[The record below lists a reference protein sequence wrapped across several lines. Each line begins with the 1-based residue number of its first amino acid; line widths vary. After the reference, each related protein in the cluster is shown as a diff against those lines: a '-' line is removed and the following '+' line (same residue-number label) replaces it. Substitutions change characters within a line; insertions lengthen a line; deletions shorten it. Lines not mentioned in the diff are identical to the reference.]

1 MSAPIRAVPTM
12 LPIAPTPRAS
22 AIEARPTSTVTAI
35 LARITRPRC
44 GTRVNVVRPARWL
57 HSPVTDRIASTGSR
71 IVIGTPMAPAKL
83 S

>member
-1 MSAPIRAVPTM
+1 M

-22 AIEARPTSTVTAI
+22 AIEATPIAMVTANF
-35 LARITRPRC
+35 ARITRPRC

-57 HSPVTDRIASTGSR
+57 HSPVTARIATTGSR
-71 IVIGTPMAPAKL
+71 MVIGTPMAPAKL